1 MRVWPLFSRRR
12 HDQALDEEIEAHLAM
27 ATRDRIE
34 RGEDAHAAEA
44 ATRREFGNRTLIQE
58 TTREMWGWGSLE
70 ALVKDTRYALRQ
82 LRKAPGFTLAAVLVL
97 ALGVGAN
104 TAVFSII
111 DAVLLRPLPYA
122 DSDRLLWIGEVI
134 KGNTADEVTLT
145 PDFLNWREQ
154 NHVFTAMGAFNV
166 LTRTLTGVAEP
177 VQIRTVK
184 ASSALLPLLK
194 VQPLLGRNFSQ
205 DEDQRGHDHVAI
217 LSYSLWQQSFG
228 GSNAVIGQDIRLDDQ
243 VFVVIGIMP
252 REFHFPTPESIELLT
267 PLGKNEAAELKRSDG
282 MTIVHDVIARLKPG
296 VTLEQGRAEMEVIQ
310 SHTAPPS
317 FMSGAQITVRVL
329 PLRDRL
335 VGDVRTTLFVLLCAV
350 GFLLLLAC
358 VNVANLLLSRAVS
371 RQREMAI
378 RSALGASRARLAKQL
393 LVESLVLAAL
403 SCAGGLALAF
413 WTRSIL
419 LSFVPKGIPGLEAL
433 PLDLRVLGFAVM
445 SACVSALIFG
455 LGPALT
461 VAGAPI
467 AHSLS
472 SGGRSLIGGTRRQ
485 LWLNLLASAQLAIAI
500 VLLTGGGLML
510 QTFWNL
516 RYRNLGFRPDRLLAM
531 RLQPSR
537 ARYPHGAKQTAFL
550 DELLESV
557 GNLPGVDGSA
567 VGNLPPGDGHATNSF
582 VIEGR
587 PELPAGRGMIAGQ
600 FSVSASYFRLLD
612 IPLLKGRA
620 LMESDTAA
628 TNPVV
633 LINDALEHRYFHG
646 ENPIGQSL
654 RTMPTDPWRTIV
666 GVVQDVKNA
675 GLAASPEPTIYFPYR
690 QTGGLGDD
698 EWILIR
704 TPLNP
709 IALESDLRKRIAQL
723 DPQQPVGEMQTLEH
737 RLNESA
743 SRPRLAA
750 VLLECF
756 AALGLVLATV
766 GLYGVMSFLVRWR
779 FSEIGIRLAIG
790 AQPRDVV
797 GMILIQGLK
806 VIFAGIAV
814 GICCALFSNRLI
826 QSFLYGV
833 SAVDPLT
840 FSLTVGFLAF
850 VGLVACYIP
859 ARQASKIDPMTT
871 LRSE

>member
-1 MRVWPLFSRRR
+1 MRVWPPFSRRR
-12 HDQALDEEIEAHLAM
+12 RDRALDEEIEAHLAM
-27 ATRDRIE
+27 ATRDRIAQ
-34 RGEDAHAAEA
+34 GEDPQAAEA

-58 TTREMWGWGSLE
+58 STREMWGWGSME
-70 ALVKDTRYALRQ
+70 AFLTDTRYALRQ
-82 LRKAPGFTLAAVLVL
+82 LRKAPGFTVAAVLVL

-134 KGNTADEVTLT
+134 KHNTADDVTLT

-166 LTRTLTGVAEP
+166 LTRTLTGGTEP
-177 VQIRTVK
+177 AQIRTVK
-184 ASSALLPLLK
+184 ASAALLPLLK
-194 VQPLLGRNFSQ
+194 AQPLLGRNFSQ
-205 DEDQRGHDHVAI
+205 DEDQKGHDQVAI
-217 LSYSLWQQSFG
+217 ISYRLWQQSFG

-243 VFVVIGIMP
+243 VFVVIGVLP
-252 REFHFPTPESIELLT
+252 REFHFPMPESIELLT
-267 PLGKNEAAELKRSDG
+267 PLGKNEAAELKRGDATS
-282 MTIVHDVIARLKPG
+282 IVHEVIARLKPG
-296 VTLEQGRAEMEVIQ
+296 VTLEQARAEMEMIQ

-317 FMSGAQITVRVL
+317 FMPGAQITIRVL
-329 PLRDRL
+329 PLRERL

-393 LVESLVLAAL
+393 LVEGLVLAAL

-433 PLDLRVLGFAVM
+433 PLDLRVLAFAVM

-467 AHSLS
+467 ARSLS

-485 LWLNLLASAQLAIAI
+485 LWLNVLASTQLAIAI

-510 QTFWNL
+510 QSFWNL

-537 ARYPHGAKQTAFL
+537 ARYPRGPKQAAFL

-567 VGNLPPGDGHATNSF
+567 AGNLPPGDWHATNSF
-582 VIEGR
+582 VIDGR
-587 PELPAGRGMIAGQ
+587 PELTAGRGMIAGQ

-612 IPLLKGRA
+612 IPLLKGRV

-628 TNPVV
+628 ANPVV
-633 LINDALEHRYFHG
+633 LINDALVYRYFHD

-675 GLAASPEPTIYFPYR
+675 GLAASPEPAIYFPYR
-690 QTGGLGDD
+690 QTGGLGEH
-698 EWILIR
+698 EWIIIR

-709 IALESDLRKRIAQL
+709 LALELELRKRVAQL
-723 DPQQPVGEMQTLEH
+723 DPQQPAGEMQTLEH

-750 VLLECF
+750 VLLGCF

-766 GLYGVMSFLVRWR
+766 GLYGVMSYLVRSR

-790 AQPRDVV
+790 AQQHDVV
-797 GMILIQGLK
+797 GMILTQGFK

-814 GICCALFSNRLI
+814 GICWAFFSNRLI
-826 QSFLYGV
+826 QSLLYGI

-840 FSLTVGFLAF
+840 FGFTVGFLAF
-850 VGLVACYIP
+850 VGLMACYIP